1 MYFLRFILT
10 IRSGPTRNGYIPL
23 MLLVYPTLRLETK
36 VLYHFYQLSNMIFVN
51 VRSKLS
57 EPQVDLFCDEAVND
71 GNRLAIAI
79 KFCPD
84 VHPSELTDYH
94 AIVVDAFKDLFANK
108 YIE

>member
-1 MYFLRFILT
+1 
-10 IRSGPTRNGYIPL
+10 
-23 MLLVYPTLRLETK
+23 
-36 VLYHFYQLSNMIFVN
+36 MIFVN

-57 EPQVDLFCDEAVND
+57 EPDLCRDEAVND

-84 VHPSELTDYH
+84 IHPSELTNYH